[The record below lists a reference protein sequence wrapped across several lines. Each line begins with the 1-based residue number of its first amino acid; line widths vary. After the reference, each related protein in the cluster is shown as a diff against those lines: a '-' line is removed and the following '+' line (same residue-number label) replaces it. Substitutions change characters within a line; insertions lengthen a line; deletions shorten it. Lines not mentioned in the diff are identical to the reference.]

1 MSRIEV
7 WCLGEPDTLVKYSRL
22 HIKPRTATH
31 GGFGR
36 DFQARLFVNDQS
48 EIDSVAELLHVVSY
62 RLS

>member
-7 WCLGEPDTLVKYSRL
+7 WCLGEPDTLIKYSRL
-22 HIKPRTATH
+22 HIKVRTATR

-36 DFQARLFVNDQS
+36 DFKARLFVNNLS
-48 EIDSVAELLHVVSY
+48 EIDSVAELLHLVSY